1 MTFKKNQNYTIP
13 IISSIPSSLQKTNK
27 ALYYIMY
34 KLRKF
39 FNLKERVPVVEENVR
54 RKFGFWLNLANN
66 KIDKSVV
73 FDSKINIFFESIEM
87 QQEDDLSKINLIKYW
102 LPRTFPPRVNCIVT
116 TRVGSKA
123 DEYFKEAK
131 CHRIL
136 VQSKKN

>member
-1 MTFKKNQNYTIP
+1 
-13 IISSIPSSLQKTNK
+13 
-27 ALYYIMY
+27 MY

>member
-66 KIDKSVV
+66 KIDKSVI